1 MLVIRLQRTG
11 RKNLPSFRLVVAEK
25 ARSAKGKFQEIV
37 GHYLPAQE
45 PPVIEVTKDRI
56 THWVKQG
63 AQPSDTVARLLK
75 RQGMENMDRFI
86 QRYAK
91 RKSKNPEAEVAAPAA
106 APAPAPAPAPEAA
119 APAAEASAEAPAA

>member
-45 PPVIEVTKDRI
+45 PPVIDVVKDRI
-56 THWVKQG
+56 AHWVKNG

-91 RKSKNPEAEVAAPAA
+91 RKSKNPEEVAA
-106 APAPAPAPAPEAA
+106 APAPAPAAKAPEAEA
-119 APAAEASAEAPAA
+119 APAAEASAPAEAPAA

>member
-11 RKNLPSFRLVVAEK
+11 RTNLPSFRLVVAEK

-37 GHYLPAQE
+37 GHYLPAQN
-45 PPVIEVTKDRI
+45 PPVFEVVTDRV
-56 THWVKQG
+56 THWVKNG

-75 RQGMENMDRFI
+75 RHGVQNMERFI

-91 RKSKNPEAEVAAPAA
+91 RKSKNPEAEAAAPAA
-106 APAPAPAPAPEAA
+106 APAPTPAPAAETEA
-119 APAAEASAEAPAA
+119 APAA